1 LFVAGTVAEMASK
14 TKQAEEEENPFVPPP
29 VDLDKIPLV
38 DKDRLIADTICTF
51 DFSDLQS
58 WLREVFLDQSDEVG
72 LWESNLPLYMFPQVH
87 HFPEFALKCRAH
99 YIPEQKAIISSLGD
113 VLFFITPEDIDQ
125 MMQITRPDSVIPF
138 SLEVLTELYQKMTF
152 PQRAQIFELFSP
164 PSSPIPT
171 TSPPYPS
178 SIFSIKG
185 NQIISAV
192 CALLGYFSDQWVDEP
207 ILGFLSIFS
216 NDEQPTTQFDY
227 STFLANNIH
236 DQFMNFPTEGVFR
249 YSSILAYM
257 FLYFQAERFK
267 FSMQKMDADG
277 KPQPVTAWTSL
288 LKRNSAEYN
297 FAEFIDQFYHP
308 VLGMLTGVPEPR
320 VNDEVRRVLHL
331 TENAKTGDWYLYQNH
346 SEIRVYGC
354 ELAPFK
360 LPKYMPVRIFALE
373 YIRQIMNSD
382 DIHFVSLKKKQQLR
396 LKGQIGSFICNNR
409 GAGDEADRLLRE
421 MKFMTSFPWHYDPH
435 GIISEMRVK
444 NKNAPYVHEPRPEIE
459 KYANQTEWE
468 PDTLEDVEPVVREE
482 QQGPSTSALPATTP
496 QVLKEKRPRQ
506 ESSPPVTEVST
517 EEFQI
522 HSKKPK
528 TVSTVGTTVEATT
541 LITTVTTTGAKQFTS
556 SFGSSQHK
564 EVTVKSRD
572 SPLDTPPSGTG
583 PQLGIFE
590 KYDLIKKRNQSLTSS
605 AYAQFQK
612 QSSTAQH
619 RLLSAFDSEKGRMHM
634 AYLHALVTDPKVMS
648 DYRRTTFEFQ
658 AKDVHPAD
666 QMDMHK
672 QTGEMISHT
681 LARVSTSAAKYR
693 TALSNAQTQ
702 LKLEKMSSFAKD
714 NKIKTLE
721 ELVLKIGYD
730 PANVQAA
737 EEMIKKKNA
746 DIAAL
751 RKRLKLPPTEDPQTK
766 EIAEREGEK
775 DEMMRLLME
784 QNAQLREMEDEMEK
798 LLKEKEQMKT
808 VEGVTLSAIPI
819 AGSSTV
825 AATVTVVP
833 SATTEQVP
841 EGTLDLAKSMERMNL
856 QESEISRLKKEVE
869 NLQELKTSFQTSL
882 SKEKQVNEQMRKEL
896 QQLQKQTLAGK
907 TLAEVKELVWTDI
920 AKSINEIWPMVQIM
934 FEQNELLERSKQA
947 VEKIRTELGDMPAQ
961 ANDIIRFLNSKTRE
975 ELEELKIEDRT
986 ETILEVKRVLTKR
999 SLMLQLEEKIQVMD
1013 QGVQRFFLKIDTL
1026 TRKGLP
1032 GMKVIN
1038 DKLMTLPDYKKKLIE
1053 VSKDCAKFAGI
1064 QSNITGRAFMEALHL
1079 DIEIQH
1085 EIKHI
1090 FVVKPTFAKYT
1101 DMDEVYRRLLKVTVP
1116 THIRWEELC
1125 DLLD

>member
-14 TKQAEEEENPFVPPP
+14 TRPAEEEENPFVPPP

-38 DKDRLIADTICTF
+38 DKDRLIADTACSF

-58 WLREVFLDQSDEVG
+58 WLREVFLDQSDEIG

-87 HFPEFALKCRAH
+87 HFPEFALKCQAH
-99 YIPEQKAIISSLGD
+99 YVPEQKAIVSSLGN

-125 MMQITRPDSVIPF
+125 MMQITRPESVTPF
-138 SLEVLTELYQKMTF
+138 NLEVLTELYQKMTF

-171 TSPPYPS
+171 TNPPYPS

-207 ILGFLSIFS
+207 IMGFLSIFS
-216 NDEQPTTQFDY
+216 NDEKPTTQFDY
-227 STFLANNIH
+227 STFLAGNIH
-236 DQFMNFPTEGVFR
+236 EQFMNFTTEGVFR

-257 FLYFQAERFK
+257 FLYFQADSFN
-267 FSMQKMDADG
+267 FSLQKMDSDG

-288 LKRNSAEYN
+288 LKRNSVEYD
-297 FAEFIDQFYHP
+297 FTAFIDQFYHP
-308 VLGMLTGVPEPR
+308 VISMLSGVPEPR
-320 VNDEVRRVLHL
+320 VNEEVRRVLHL
-331 TENAKTGDWYLYQNH
+331 SESAKTGDWYLYQNH

-354 ELAPFK
+354 ELAPYK
-360 LPKYMPVRIFALE
+360 LPRYIPVRVFALE

-382 DIHFVSLKKKQQLR
+382 DIHFISLKKKQQLR

-409 GAGDEADRLLRE
+409 NAGDEADKLLRE
-421 MKFMTSFPWHYDPH
+421 MKFPTSFAWHYDPH
-435 GIISEMRVK
+435 GIISEMRLK
-444 NKNAPYVHEPRPEIE
+444 HKTGPYAHEPRPEIE
-459 KYANQTEWE
+459 KFANQTEWE
-468 PDTLEDVEPVVREE
+468 PDTLEDVEPVVRAE

-506 ESSPPVTEVST
+506 ESSPPVIELST

-522 HSKKPK
+522 HSKKLK
-528 TVSTVGTTVEATT
+528 TISTTGTTAEAAT
-541 LITTVTTTGAKQFTS
+541 LTTTVTTTGAKQFPS
-556 SFGSSQHK
+556 PFGSGQLK

-572 SPLDTPPSGTG
+572 SPLDAPPSETG
-583 PQLGIFE
+583 PKLGIFE
-590 KYDLIKKRNQSLTSS
+590 KYDMIKKRNQSLTSS

-619 RLLSAFDSEKGRMHM
+619 RLLSAFDTEKGKMHM
-634 AYLHALVTDPKVMS
+634 AYLHALVPDPKVIS
-648 DYRRTTFEFQ
+648 DYRRATFEFQ

-681 LARVSTSAAKYR
+681 LARVATSAAKYR
-693 TALSNAQTQ
+693 TTLSNAQTQ

-730 PANVQAA
+730 PANVKAA

-751 RKRLKLPPTEDPQTK
+751 RKQLKLPPTEDPQTK

-775 DEMMRLLME
+775 DEMLRLLME
-784 QNAQLREMEDEMEK
+784 QNAQLREMEAEMEK
-798 LLKEKEQMKT
+798 LLKEKEQTKT
-808 VEGVTLSAIPI
+808 VEGITLSAIPI
-819 AGSSTV
+819 AGLST
-825 AATVTVVP
+825 ATVTAVP
-833 SATTEQVP
+833 STTTEQVP
-841 EGTLDLAKSMERMNL
+841 EGTIDLAKSMERMNL
-856 QESEISRLKKEVE
+856 QESEISRLKKELE

-920 AKSINEIWPMVQIM
+920 SKSINEIWPMVQIM

-947 VEKIRTELGDMPAQ
+947 VEKIRNELGDMPAQ
-961 ANDIIRFLNSKTRE
+961 ANEIIRFLNSKTRE

-986 ETILEVKRVLTKR
+986 EAILEVKRVLTKR
-999 SLMLQLEEKIQVMD
+999 GLMLQLEEKIQIMD
-1013 QGVQRFFLKIDTL
+1013 QGVQRFFHKIDAL

>member
-1 LFVAGTVAEMASK
+1 LLKMASK
-14 TKQAEEEENPFVPPP
+14 TRQAEEEENPFVPPP
-29 VDLDKIPLV
+29 VDLDKLPLV
-38 DKDRLIADTICTF
+38 DKDRLIADTVCSF

-113 VLFFITPEDIDQ
+113 VLFFITPEDIDS
-125 MMQITRPDSVIPF
+125 MLQITRPDSVVLF
-138 SLEVLTELYQKMTF
+138 NLEVLTELYQRMTF

-171 TSPPYPS
+171 TSPPYSS
-178 SIFSIKG
+178 SIFSTKG

-192 CALLGYFSDQWVDEP
+192 CALLGYYSDQWVDEP

-227 STFLANNIH
+227 STFLATNIH

-257 FLYFQAERFK
+257 FLYFQPERFS

-288 LKRNSAEYN
+288 LKRNSAEYH

-308 VLGMLTGVPEPR
+308 VLGMLSGVPEPR

-331 TENAKTGDWYLYQNH
+331 SENTKTGDWYLYKNH

-382 DIHFVSLKKKQQLR
+382 DVHFVSLKKKQQLR

-409 GAGDEADRLLRE
+409 GAGDEADRLLKE
-421 MKFMTSFPWHYDPH
+421 MKFITSFPWHYDPH

-444 NKNAPYVHEPRPEIE
+444 NKNAPYVHEARPEIE
-459 KYANQTEWE
+459 KYANQTDWE

-482 QQGPSTSALPATTP
+482 QQGPSSSALPANTP
-496 QVLKEKRPRQ
+496 QALKEKRPRQ
-506 ESSPPVTEVST
+506 ESPPPVTEVSM
-517 EEFQI
+517 EEFQT
-522 HSKKPK
+522 HSKKPRI
-528 TVSTVGTTVEATT
+528 TSTIGTTVEATMLT
-541 LITTVTTTGAKQFTS
+541 TTVTTTGDKQFTS

-564 EVTVKSRD
+564 EVTVKTRD
-572 SPLDTPPSGTG
+572 SPLDNPPSKTG

-605 AYAQFQK
+605 TYAQFQK

-619 RLLSAFDSEKGRMHM
+619 RLLSAFDTEKGKMHM
-634 AYLHALVTDPKVMS
+634 AYLHALIPDPKVIS

-681 LARVSTSAAKYR
+681 LARVATSAAKYR

-730 PANVQAA
+730 PANIKAA

-751 RKRLKLPPTEDPQTK
+751 RKQLKLPPTEDPQTK

-775 DEMMRLLME
+775 DEMLRLLME
-784 QNAQLREMEDEMEK
+784 QSAQLKEMEAEMEK
-798 LLKEKEQMKT
+798 LLKEREQIKT
-808 VEGVTLSAIPI
+808 VESITLSAIPL

-825 AATVTVVP
+825 TTTVTALP
-833 SATTEQVP
+833 SATAGPIP
-841 EGTLDLAKSMERMNL
+841 EGTIDLAKSMERMNL
-856 QESEISRLKKEVE
+856 QESEIGRLKKEVE
-869 NLQELKTSFQTSL
+869 NLQELKSSFQTSL
-882 SKEKQVNEQMRKEL
+882 SKEKQITEQMRKEL

-920 AKSINEIWPMVQIM
+920 SKSIHEIWPMVQIM

-947 VEKIRTELGDMPAQ
+947 VEKIRSELGDMPTQ

-999 SLMLQLEEKIQVMD
+999 GLMLQLEEKIQIMD

-1026 TRKGLP
+1026 QRKGLP

-1038 DKLMTLPDYKKKLIE
+1038 DRLMVLPDYKKKLIE

-1064 QSNITGRAFMEALHL
+1064 QSNITGRAFMEALHW
-1079 DIEIQH
+1079 DFEIQH
-1085 EIKHI
+1085 EIKHV

-1101 DMDEVYRRLLKVTVP
+1101 EMDEVYRRLLKVTVP
-1116 THIRWEELC
+1116 TPIRWEELC

>member
-14 TKQAEEEENPFVPPP
+14 TKQTDEEENPFVPPP
-29 VDLDKIPLV
+29 VDLDKVPLV
-38 DKDRLIADTICTF
+38 DKDRLIADTICSF
-51 DFSDLQS
+51 DFADLQS
-58 WLREVFLDQSDEVG
+58 WLREVFLDQSDEIG
-72 LWESNLPLYMFPQVH
+72 LWESNFPLYLFPQIH
-87 HFPEFALKCRAH
+87 NFPEFTLRCQVH
-99 YIPEQKAIISSLGD
+99 YLPDQKAIMSSSGD

-125 MMQITRPDSVIPF
+125 MMQITRPESITPF
-138 SLEVLTELYQKMTF
+138 NLEILTELYQKMTF
-152 PQRAQIFELFSP
+152 PQRAQIFELFFPTSAP
-164 PSSPIPT
+164 LPT

-178 SIFSIKG
+178 SMFSVKG

-192 CALLGYFSDQWVDEP
+192 CALLGYYSDQWVDEP

-227 STFLANNIH
+227 STFLENNIH
-236 DQFMNFPTEGVFR
+236 EQFVNFDTEGMFR

-257 FLYFQAERFK
+257 FIYFQADKFN
-267 FSMQKMDADG
+267 FSMQKMDADRE
-277 KPQPVTAWTSL
+277 A
-288 LKRNSAEYN
+288 SARHSVDVSPEAKFREYD
-297 FAEFIDQFYHP
+297 FTTFIDQFYHP
-308 VLGMLTGVPEPR
+308 VVSMLSGMPEPR

-331 TENAKTGDWYLYQNH
+331 SESAKTGDWYLYQNH

-354 ELAPFK
+354 ELAPYK
-360 LPKYMPVRIFALE
+360 LPRYIPVRVFALE

-396 LKGQIGSFICNNR
+396 IKGQIGSFICNNR
-409 GAGDEADRLLRE
+409 GAGDEADKLLRE
-421 MKFMTSFPWHYDPH
+421 MKFPTSFAWHYDPY
-435 GIISEMRVK
+435 GIISEMRVR
-444 NKNAPYVHEPRPEIE
+444 NKTAPYAHEPRPEIE
-459 KYANQTEWE
+459 KFANKTEWE
-468 PDTLEDVEPVVREE
+468 PDTLEDVEPVVRME

-496 QVLKEKRPRQ
+496 QALKEKRPRQ

-522 HSKKPK
+522 HSKKLK
-528 TVSTVGTTVEATT
+528 TISTSSTTAEATT
-541 LITTVTTTGAKQFTS
+541 LTTTVTTTGAKQFPS
-556 SFGSSQHK
+556 SFGSSQLK
-564 EVTVKSRD
+564 EVVVKSTD
-572 SPLDTPPSGTG
+572 SPLDNSPSKTG
-583 PQLGIFE
+583 PNLGIFE

-619 RLLSAFDSEKGRMHM
+619 RLLSAFDTEKGRMHM
-634 AYLHALVTDPKVMS
+634 AYLHAQVSDPKVIS
-648 DYRRTTFEFQ
+648 DYKRSTFEFQ
-658 AKDVHPAD
+658 AKDVHPTD
-666 QMDMHK
+666 QMDLHK

-681 LARVSTSAAKYR
+681 LARVATSAARYR

-730 PANVQAA
+730 PVNVKAA

-751 RKRLKLPPTEDPQTK
+751 RKQLKLPPTEDPQMK

-775 DEMMRLLME
+775 DEMLRLLME
-784 QNAQLREMEDEMEK
+784 QSAQLREMEAEMEK
-798 LLKEKEQMKT
+798 LLKEKEQTKT
-808 VEGVTLSAIPI
+808 VEGITLSAIPI
-819 AGSSTV
+819 TGLSTM
-825 AATVTVVP
+825 TVTTVP

-841 EGTLDLAKSMERMNL
+841 EGTIDLAKSMERMNL
-856 QESEISRLKKEVE
+856 QESEIGRLKKEVE

-882 SKEKQVNEQMRKEL
+882 AKEKQVNEQIRKEL
-896 QQLQKQTLAGK
+896 QQLEKQTMAGK
-907 TLAEVKELVWTDI
+907 TLAEAKEVIWTDI
-920 AKSINEIWPMVQIM
+920 SRSVNEIWPMFQIM

-947 VEKIRTELGDMPAQ
+947 VEKIRTDLGDMPAQ
-961 ANDIIRFLNSKTRE
+961 ANEIIRFLNSKTRE

-986 ETILEVKRVLTKR
+986 KTILEVKRVLTKR
-999 SLMLQLEEKIQVMD
+999 GLMLQLEEKIQVMD
-1013 QGVQRFFLKIDTL
+1013 QGVLKFFHKIDAL
-1026 TRKGLP
+1026 QRKGLP

-1038 DKLMTLPDYKKKLIE
+1038 DKLMMLPDYKKKMAE
-1053 VSKDCAKFAGI
+1053 ASVSKFAGV
-1064 QSNITGRAFMEALHL
+1064 QGSITGKAFIEALQL
-1079 DIEIQH
+1079 DIDIQH

-1090 FVVKPTFAKYT
+1090 FIIKPTFAKYT

-1116 THIRWEELC
+1116 TQIRWEELC